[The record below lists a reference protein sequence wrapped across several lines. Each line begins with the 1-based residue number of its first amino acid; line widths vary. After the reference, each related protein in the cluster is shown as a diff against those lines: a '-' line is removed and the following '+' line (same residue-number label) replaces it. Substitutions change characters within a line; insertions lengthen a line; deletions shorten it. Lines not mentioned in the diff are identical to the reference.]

1 MRPKRR
7 LGSNISRGVALAALL
22 VLSAVALAGCAGATF
37 KRGAS
42 PGSIAADE
50 RACREKTATEK
61 EYADCMRERGY
72 VTSSG
77 VDFEPTQR

>member
-1 MRPKRR
+1 MSPKRH
-7 LGSNISRGVALAALL
+7 LGSDVLRWAVVTALL
-22 VLSAVALAGCAGATF
+22 VLSAVVLAGCAGATF

-42 PGSIAADE
+42 PDSIAADE
-50 RACREKTATEK
+50 RACREKTATEE

>member
-1 MRPKRR
+1 MRSKIRP
-7 LGSNISRGVALAALL
+7 GSDVSRWAALAALL
-22 VLSAVALAGCAGATF
+22 VLSAVSLAGCAGATF

-50 RACREKTATEK
+50 RACREKTATEE

-72 VTSSG
+72 VVSSG
-77 VDFEPTQR
+77 VELEPAKR